1 VVSRA
6 WGICPDAPAS
16 KGRFKIQLMQKDFG
30 LAVETAERVGVK
42 LALGETR
49 LKVYTDTMH
58 HERCKDLDSRVVY
71 RFWGEIFQ
79 GTEG

>member
-1 VVSRA
+1 
-6 WGICPDAPAS
+6 
-16 KGRFKIQLMQKDFG
+16 MQKDFG

-42 LALGETR
+42 LAMGETG

-71 RFWGEIFQ
+71 RFLGGREYWEKDFQ